1 MEIQGRIEKMLPL
14 KTGKSA
20 NGEWKRQEFIV
31 NYFERPTDIYYKRIV
46 LGVMNERIDE
56 LKLEAG
62 DEIKARWDI
71 KVNER
76 NGTAFN
82 DVRTGA
88 IEVLK
93 RANPDKVAAPSQQTE
108 QQAQP
113 AAEPAKAAPASDAN
127 ANSNANE
134 DDLPF

>member
-71 KVNER
+71 RVNER

-93 RANPDKVAAPSQQTE
+93 RANPDKVATPSKQTE
-108 QQAQP
+108 QQSQQT
-113 AAEPAKAAPASDAN
+113 AEPAKAAPASDDN
-127 ANSNANE
+127 ANTEE

>member
-1 MEIQGRIEKMLPL
+1 MLPI

-46 LGVMNERIDE
+46 LGVTNERIDE

-71 KVNER
+71 WVKEW

-82 DVRTGA
+82 DVRTSA
-88 IEVLK
+88 LEVLK
-93 RANPDKVAAPSQQTE
+93 RANPDKVATPSQQTE
-108 QQAQP
+108 QQAQQT
-113 AAEPAKAAPASDAN
+113 AEPAKAATGSNGNAN
-127 ANSNANE
+127 ANDNANE

>member
-1 MEIQGRIEKMLPL
+1 MEIQGRIEKMLPI

-71 KVNER
+71 RVNEW

-93 RANPDKVAAPSQQTE
+93 RANPDKIATPSQQTE
-108 QQAQP
+108 QQPQP
-113 AAEPAKAAPASDAN
+113 AAEPTKAAPASDGDGN
-127 ANSNANE
+127 ANDNE